1 MIRIYFF
8 LLITLLTNLEL
19 QSQYLCSLNTNPT
32 QHKDHIL
39 KRLIPS
45 KHQFYK
51 NSSLI
56 ESKRDIRINKKKYPG
71 NYGFG
76 GSVVDLTGLINFD
89 SYPTSGVGFELGVT
103 QIFPIGIS
111 FNANIGGS
119 SNDWLWIGVSGGYT
133 HGFYRWAPY
142 GRVGL
147 AATFEDFEAGV
158 AGYFEMGSYF
168 RLTSWLSV
176 KPSMRFVYIRPES
189 QWQTRNYNLFMVSF
203 AIDPFK
209 LIPYTA
215 NY

>member
-1 MIRIYFF
+1 MKKIYFF
-8 LLITLLTNLEL
+8 LLIVFVSNFEVRS
-19 QSQYLCSLNTNPT
+19 QSFCSFESKTIDPKDYILN
-32 QHKDHIL
+32 
-39 KRLIPS
+39 RLIPS
-45 KHQFYK
+45 NKQFYQ
-51 NSSLI
+51 SSYLQGGKSI
-56 ESKRDIRINKKKYPG
+56 MKFNQKKYLE

-76 GSVVDLTGLINFD
+76 GSVIDLTGLANFD

-119 SNDWLWIGVSGGYT
+119 SNDWLWVGVSGGYT

-176 KPSMRFVYIRPES
+176 KPSMRFVYVRPES

-203 AIDPFK
+203 SIDPFK

-215 NY
+215 N